1 MVADTLGVDEFEA
14 YQARRGLVV
23 LEPSQPQALCVGQDV
38 VKKFNAREQKFLIG
52 RAVLGLLNRT
62 AVLSRLSMEETANF
76 FGAAV
81 RVVVPS
87 FARMGNPTEKLVRS
101 LRKHLSRRNLRDLG
115 PAARALAESPRSDLL
130 ATLSALSTAANRAG
144 MLMAADPAVALQ
156 LVLREDP
163 HVSGIRSETAD
174 PVRLAVRE
182 RSDLRS
188 LMAFA
193 VSETFF
199 QLRRRVGLA
208 LPEQTP

>member
-1 MVADTLGVDEFEA
+1 MVADTLGVEEFEA

-23 LEPSQPQALCVGQDV
+23 LEPSDPQALCIGQDV

-52 RAVLGLLNRT
+52 RAVLGLLNKT
-62 AVLSRLSMEETANF
+62 AVLSRLSMEQTGDF

-81 RVVVPS
+81 RVVVPG
-87 FARMGNPTEKLVRS
+87 FDRLGNASEKLVRG

-115 PAARALAESPRSDLL
+115 PAARALAAAPRIDLL
-130 ATLSALSTAANRAG
+130 ATLSALSAAANRAG

-156 LVLREDP
+156 LVFREDP
-163 HVSGIRSETAD
+163 HISGIRSETAD

-182 RSDLRS
+182 RSDLRA

-193 VSETFF
+193 LSDTFF
-199 QLRRRVGLA
+199 QLRQKVGLA
-208 LPEQTP
+208 VPETTP